1 MTTISPAQS
10 AEKPSTVATID
21 LGSVNEPF
29 VWKQMKGSVQM
40 KLVSITT
47 TDLLL
52 QVASSSPG
60 KEIWNVVTFIN
71 I

>member
-10 AEKPSTVATID
+10 AKKLSTAATID
-21 LGSVNEPF
+21 LGCVNEPF

-60 KEIWNVVTFIN
+60 KEIWNVVPFIN

>member
-1 MTTISPAQS
+1 M
-10 AEKPSTVATID
+10 VATID

-29 VWKQMKGSVQM
+29 VWREMKGHVQM

-47 TDLLL
+47 TDLL
-52 QVASSSPG
+52 QVASSSLG